1 MTDPSL
7 AFPDMTPR
15 PLALL
20 ALPCLLAACMHP
32 ASRPHA
38 PARAQVL
45 LLGEVHDNPAGH
57 AQRAE
62 MLRDL
67 VEKGWRPAIAMEQ
80 FDTGQQ
86 AALDTAMD
94 GCADA
99 GCVVEKVATDSSA
112 WTWEY
117 YEPIIDLAI
126 RNDLPLVAA
135 NLSRSDA
142 SKVVKQGFAAV
153 LPTATIQH
161 YALDS
166 LPAELLAAQEKEVAD
181 GHCGMLPKQMLA
193 PMAKA
198 QVARDVVMAEAMRA
212 HAGRGVVLIAGNGH
226 VRSDIGVPYWLRR
239 DGMAPLAEGF
249 VEPSG
254 DAAPYDAVHRVNAA
268 ERPDPCA
275 QFRSS
280 SPASGN
286 GSN

>member
-32 ASRPHA
+32 ASRPHE

-57 AQRAE
+57 AQRAD
-62 MLRDL
+62 MLRGF
-67 VEKGWRPAIAMEQ
+67 VENGWRPAIAMEQ
-80 FDTGQQ
+80 FDTDQQ
-86 AALDTAMD
+86 AALDAAMD
-94 GCADA
+94 SCADA
-99 GCVVEKVATDSSA
+99 GCVVEELATGKSG
-112 WTWEY
+112 WEWGHY
-117 YEPIIDLAI
+117 KPVIDLAI
-126 RNDLPLVAA
+126 RYDLPLVAA

-142 SKVVKQGFAAV
+142 SKIVKQGFAAA
-153 LPTATIQH
+153 LPAATIQR

-166 LPAELLAAQEKEVAD
+166 LPAELLAAQQKEVDD
-181 GHCGMLPKQMLA
+181 GHCGMLPEQMLA

-198 QVARDVVMAEAMRA
+198 QIARDVVMAEAMRA

-226 VRSDIGVPYWLRR
+226 VRNDIGVPYWLRR
-239 DGMAPLAEGF
+239 DGMEPRAVAFL
-249 VEPSG
+249 EPSG
-254 DAAPYDAVHRVNAA
+254 DTAPYDAAQRIPATD
-268 ERPDPCA
+268 RPDPCA

-286 GSN
+286 GSS